1 MSGPSKH
8 RLFRPE
14 TVTAIGIIVV
24 AAAFMA
30 PTLALKPISALL
42 PGAMLIGMAALSLLL
57 LISDQRAA
65 GGGEEAKPMTAAP
78 KRVLGAF
85 MLIACYALATDFIGF
100 YVSTAVVI
108 PLVAY
113 VFGYRSLPGLALAT
127 CIVVGAIY
135 LIFDFAMAQTFPV
148 GRLWTS

>member
-1 MSGPSKH
+1 
-8 RLFRPE
+8 
-14 TVTAIGIIVV
+14 
-24 AAAFMA
+24 
-30 PTLALKPISALL
+30 
-42 PGAMLIGMAALSLLL
+42 
-57 LISDQRAA
+57 
-65 GGGEEAKPMTAAP
+65 MTAAP

-127 CIVVGAIY
+127 CIVLGAIY